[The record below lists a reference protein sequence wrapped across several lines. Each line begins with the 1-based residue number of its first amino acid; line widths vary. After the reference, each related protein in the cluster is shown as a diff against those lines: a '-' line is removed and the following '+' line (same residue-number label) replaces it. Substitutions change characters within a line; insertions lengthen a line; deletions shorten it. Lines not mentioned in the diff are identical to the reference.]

1 MLETIG
7 SIVLKYWVEF
17 ILGLIVAGGGF
28 LIKRYLRL
36 EKEERQREQR
46 EYFDKMLEKI
56 QSDNQQILKSL
67 EKEHDKM
74 NQNSEDKYNEINTKV
89 DKALEAGREE
99 SKADD
104 AVLEKEISAM
114 KKNITAL
121 TAGVLSM
128 QGKEFINNCRKLLAE
143 DHIITLDEWEEL
155 DIDHTA
161 YNGLGGNHKGDHL
174 FSLVKK
180 KVEAGFAEDQR
191 PITLSRL
198 QVKNFQSDID
208 TDPAFYSYF
217 GHIVSEIKHE
227 FSSRKYRFSMQIRR

>member
-28 LIKRYLRL
+28 LIKHYLRL
-36 EKEERQREQR
+36 EKEERQREQK
-46 EYFDKMLEKI
+46 EYFDKMLEKV
-56 QSDNQQILKSL
+56 QSENQHVLKSL

-89 DKALEAGREE
+89 NKALEAGREE

-121 TAGVLSM
+121 TAGILSM

-143 DHIITLDEWEEL
+143 DHVITLDEWEEL
-155 DIDHTA
+155 DADHTA

-191 PITLSRL
+191 P
-198 QVKNFQSDID
+198 K
-208 TDPAFYSYF
+208 
-217 GHIVSEIKHE
+217 EE
-227 FSSRKYRFSMQIRR
+227 

>member
-36 EKEERQREQR
+36 EKEERQKEQK

-56 QSDNQQILKSL
+56 QSENQHVLKSL

-104 AVLEKEISAM
+104 AVLEKKFLRW
-114 KKNITAL
+114 KKI
-121 TAGVLSM
+121 
-128 QGKEFINNCRKLLAE
+128 
-143 DHIITLDEWEEL
+143 
-155 DIDHTA
+155 
-161 YNGLGGNHKGDHL
+161 
-174 FSLVKK
+174 
-180 KVEAGFAEDQR
+180 
-191 PITLSRL
+191 L
-198 QVKNFQSDID
+198 QL
-208 TDPAFYSYF
+208 
-217 GHIVSEIKHE
+217 
-227 FSSRKYRFSMQIRR
+227 

>member
-7 SIVLKYWVEF
+7 SIVLKYWVEL

-46 EYFDKMLEKI
+46 EYFDKMLERI
-56 QSDNQQILKSL
+56 QTKNQNVLKSL
-67 EKEHDKM
+67 EKEHDTM

-104 AVLEKEISAM
+104 AVLEKEITAIE
-114 KKNITAL
+114 KNIAAL

-128 QGKEFINNCRKLLAE
+128 QGKEFRNNCRKLLAE
-143 DHIITLDEWEEL
+143 DHVITLDEWEEL
-155 DIDHTA
+155 DKDHMA

-191 PITLSRL
+191 P
-198 QVKNFQSDID
+198 K
-208 TDPAFYSYF
+208 
-217 GHIVSEIKHE
+217 EE
-227 FSSRKYRFSMQIRR
+227 

>member
-1 MLETIG
+1 MLATIG
-7 SIVLKYWVEF
+7 SIVLKYWVEL

-28 LIKRYLRL
+28 VIKRYLRL

-46 EYFDKMLEKI
+46 EYFDKMLDKI
-56 QSDNQQILKSL
+56 QNENQQVLKHL
-67 EKEHDKM
+67 EKEHDTM
-74 NQNSEDKYNEINTKV
+74 NQNSEERYDEINTKV

-104 AVLEKEISAM
+104 AVLEKEIVAVE
-114 KKNITAL
+114 KNIAAL

-128 QGKEFINNCRKLLAE
+128 QGKEFRNNCRKLLAE

-155 DIDHTA
+155 DKDHMA

-191 PITLSRL
+191 P
-198 QVKNFQSDID
+198 KD
-208 TDPAFYSYF
+208 
-217 GHIVSEIKHE
+217 E
-227 FSSRKYRFSMQIRR
+227 

>member
-7 SIVLKYWVEF
+7 SIVLKYWVEL

-36 EKEERQREQR
+36 EKEERQREQKA
-46 EYFDKMLEKI
+46 YFDKMLEKI
-56 QSDNQQILKSL
+56 QTENQQVLKFL

-74 NQNSEDKYNEINTKV
+74 NQKSEDKYNEINTKV
-89 DKALEAGREE
+89 DEALEAGREE
-99 SKADD
+99 SKSDD
-104 AVLEKEISAM
+104 AVLEKEISAL

-128 QGKEFINNCRKLLAE
+128 QGKEFRNNCRKLLAE
-143 DHIITLDEWEEL
+143 DHVITLDEWEEL
-155 DIDHTA
+155 DKDHTA

-191 PITLSRL
+191 P
-198 QVKNFQSDID
+198 K
-208 TDPAFYSYF
+208 
-217 GHIVSEIKHE
+217 EE
-227 FSSRKYRFSMQIRR
+227 

>member
-36 EKEERQREQR
+36 EKEERQREQK

-56 QSDNQQILKSL
+56 QSENQHVLKSL

-74 NQNSEDKYNEINTKV
+74 NQNSENKYNEINTKV

-104 AVLEKEISAM
+104 AVLEKEISVM

-191 PITLSRL
+191 S
-198 QVKNFQSDID
+198 K
-208 TDPAFYSYF
+208 
-217 GHIVSEIKHE
+217 EE
-227 FSSRKYRFSMQIRR
+227 

>member
-28 LIKRYLRL
+28 FIKRYLRL
-36 EKEERQREQR
+36 EKEERQKEQK

-56 QSDNQQILKSL
+56 QSENQHVLNSL

-74 NQNSEDKYNEINTKV
+74 NQKSEDKYNKINTKV

-128 QGKEFINNCRKLLAE
+128 QGKEFINNCRKLLSE
-143 DHIITLDEWEEL
+143 DHVITLDEWEEL
-155 DIDHTA
+155 DADYTA

-191 PITLSRL
+191 S
-198 QVKNFQSDID
+198 K
-208 TDPAFYSYF
+208 
-217 GHIVSEIKHE
+217 EE
-227 FSSRKYRFSMQIRR
+227 

>member
-56 QSDNQQILKSL
+56 QSNNQQILKSL

-74 NQNSEDKYNEINTKV
+74 NKNSEDKYNEINTKV

-174 FSLVKK
+174 FSLIKK

-191 PITLSRL
+191 P
-198 QVKNFQSDID
+198 K
-208 TDPAFYSYF
+208 
-217 GHIVSEIKHE
+217 EE
-227 FSSRKYRFSMQIRR
+227 

>member
-104 AVLEKEISAM
+104 AVLEKEISVM

-191 PITLSRL
+191 P
-198 QVKNFQSDID
+198 K
-208 TDPAFYSYF
+208 
-217 GHIVSEIKHE
+217 EE
-227 FSSRKYRFSMQIRR
+227 

>member
-104 AVLEKEISAM
+104 AVLEKEISMM

-191 PITLSRL
+191 P
-198 QVKNFQSDID
+198 K
-208 TDPAFYSYF
+208 
-217 GHIVSEIKHE
+217 EE
-227 FSSRKYRFSMQIRR
+227 

>member
-7 SIVLKYWVEF
+7 SIILKYWVEF

-191 PITLSRL
+191 P
-198 QVKNFQSDID
+198 K
-208 TDPAFYSYF
+208 
-217 GHIVSEIKHE
+217 EE
-227 FSSRKYRFSMQIRR
+227 

>member
-36 EKEERQREQR
+36 EKEERQREQK

-56 QSDNQQILKSL
+56 QSENQQVLKSL

-114 KKNITAL
+114 KKNIAAL

-180 KVEAGFAEDQR
+180 KVEARFAEDQR
-191 PITLSRL
+191 PSLNRPI
-198 QVKNFQSDID
+198 
-208 TDPAFYSYF
+208 
-217 GHIVSEIKHE
+217 
-227 FSSRKYRFSMQIRR
+227 

>member
-89 DKALEAGREE
+89 DKALEAGRKE

-191 PITLSRL
+191 S
-198 QVKNFQSDID
+198 K
-208 TDPAFYSYF
+208 
-217 GHIVSEIKHE
+217 EE
-227 FSSRKYRFSMQIRR
+227 

>member
-174 FSLVKK
+174 FLFVKK

-191 PITLSRL
+191 P
-198 QVKNFQSDID
+198 K
-208 TDPAFYSYF
+208 
-217 GHIVSEIKHE
+217 EE
-227 FSSRKYRFSMQIRR
+227 

>member
-56 QSDNQQILKSL
+56 QSENQQILKSL

-191 PITLSRL
+191 P
-198 QVKNFQSDID
+198 K
-208 TDPAFYSYF
+208 
-217 GHIVSEIKHE
+217 EE
-227 FSSRKYRFSMQIRR
+227 

>member
-36 EKEERQREQR
+36 EKEERQREQK

-121 TAGVLSM
+121 TAGILSM

-191 PITLSRL
+191 P
-198 QVKNFQSDID
+198 K
-208 TDPAFYSYF
+208 
-217 GHIVSEIKHE
+217 EE
-227 FSSRKYRFSMQIRR
+227 

>member
-36 EKEERQREQR
+36 EKEERQREQK

-56 QSDNQQILKSL
+56 QSENQQILKSL

-191 PITLSRL
+191 P
-198 QVKNFQSDID
+198 K
-208 TDPAFYSYF
+208 
-217 GHIVSEIKHE
+217 EE
-227 FSSRKYRFSMQIRR
+227 

>member
-191 PITLSRL
+191 P
-198 QVKNFQSDID
+198 K
-208 TDPAFYSYF
+208 
-217 GHIVSEIKHE
+217 EE
-227 FSSRKYRFSMQIRR
+227 

>member
-7 SIVLKYWVEF
+7 SIALKYWVEL
-17 ILGLIVAGGGF
+17 ILGLIVTGGGF

-36 EKEERQREQR
+36 EKEERQREQK
-46 EYFDKMLEKI
+46 EYFDNVLKKI
-56 QSDNQQILKSL
+56 QSENQQVLKSL

-74 NQNSEDKYNEINTKV
+74 NQNSEDKYDEINTKV

-99 SKADD
+99 SKSDD
-104 AVLEKEISAM
+104 AVLEKEISVLE
-114 KKNITAL
+114 KNITAL

-128 QGKEFINNCRKLLAE
+128 QGKEFRNNCRKLLAE
-143 DHIITLDEWEEL
+143 DHVITLDEWEEL
-155 DIDHTA
+155 DKDHTA

-191 PITLSRL
+191 P
-198 QVKNFQSDID
+198 K
-208 TDPAFYSYF
+208 
-217 GHIVSEIKHE
+217 EE
-227 FSSRKYRFSMQIRR
+227 

>member
-7 SIVLKYWVEF
+7 SIVLKYWVEL
-17 ILGLIVAGGGF
+17 ILGLIVTGGGF
-28 LIKRYLRL
+28 VIKRYLRL
-36 EKEERQREQR
+36 EKKERQREQK

-56 QSDNQQILKSL
+56 QTENQHVLKSL

-74 NQNSEDKYNEINTKV
+74 NQKSEDKYNEINTKV
-89 DKALEAGREE
+89 DEALEVSREE
-99 SKADD
+99 SKSDD
-104 AVLEKEISAM
+104 AVLEEEISAL

-128 QGKEFINNCRKLLAE
+128 QGKEFRNNCRKLLAE
-143 DHIITLDEWEEL
+143 DHVITLDEWEEL
-155 DIDHTA
+155 DKDHIA

-191 PITLSRL
+191 P
-198 QVKNFQSDID
+198 K
-208 TDPAFYSYF
+208 
-217 GHIVSEIKHE
+217 EE
-227 FSSRKYRFSMQIRR
+227 

>member
-89 DKALEAGREE
+89 DKALKAGREE

-191 PITLSRL
+191 P
-198 QVKNFQSDID
+198 K
-208 TDPAFYSYF
+208 
-217 GHIVSEIKHE
+217 EE
-227 FSSRKYRFSMQIRR
+227 

>member
-7 SIVLKYWVEF
+7 SIVLKYWVEL
-17 ILGLIVAGGGF
+17 ILGLIVTGGGF
-28 LIKRYLRL
+28 VIKRYLRL
-36 EKEERQREQR
+36 EKKERQREQK

-56 QSDNQQILKSL
+56 QTENQHVLKSL

-74 NQNSEDKYNEINTKV
+74 NKNSENQYNEINTRV

-99 SKADD
+99 SKSDD
-104 AVLEKEISAM
+104 AVLEEEISALE
-114 KKNITAL
+114 KNITAL

-128 QGKEFINNCRKLLAE
+128 QGKEFRNNCRKLLAE
-143 DHIITLDEWEEL
+143 DHVITLDEWEEL
-155 DIDHTA
+155 DKDHIA

-191 PITLSRL
+191 P
-198 QVKNFQSDID
+198 K
-208 TDPAFYSYF
+208 
-217 GHIVSEIKHE
+217 EE
-227 FSSRKYRFSMQIRR
+227 